1 MTNVVMPRLDPG
13 MQSGK
18 IVEWLKKE
26 GDLVRKGE
34 AILVVE
40 GEKTTF
46 EIEAPD
52 SGVLSKILAQV
63 GNDVQVAEPVAIIG
77 EDDRTSKSEAS
88 SRTVRQEGANQGSM
102 PSPQSYVPTGPS
114 YAKVPT
120 TADRIVA
127 SPAARRLAQEHHV
140 DLATLSGTGPGGRIS
155 REDVIATIEQP
166 PKTAAAASKLLQP
179 LVLRRMKLEG
189 IRRAVAERLSFSAR
203 TCVPVTITMEAD
215 ATKLVALKEKESHIS
230 FTAFAVKAAAKALE
244 KHTAINST
252 IEGDEITT
260 YAQVNVA
267 VAIHTEEGLVA
278 PVVSKANE
286 KPLKEINSAI
296 EELSQ
301 KAKEKQLT
309 IEELTGGTFTITNL
323 GAHDIESFAP
333 VINPP
338 QCAILG
344 LGRIVYK
351 PFALGGRVSA
361 RPSTMLTLV
370 FDHRIVDGV
379 PAARFLQDLKRN
391 LEDPESLL

>member
-1 MTNVVMPRLDPG
+1 MPEVVMPRLDPG
-13 MQSGK
+13 MQTGK

-34 AILVVE
+34 PILVVE

-46 EIEAPD
+46 EIEAPEG
-52 SGVLSKILAQV
+52 GVLSKLLVEV
-63 GNDVQVAEPVAIIG
+63 GSDVQVADPVAIIG
-77 EDDRTSKSEAS
+77 ES
-88 SRTVRQEGANQGSM
+88 STGSQSVIRREPVQQEGVQASRA
-102 PSPQSYVPTGPS
+102 SPQSYTTPTPFTAKSPS
-114 YAKVPT
+114 A
-120 TADRIVA
+120 ADRILA

-140 DLATLSGTGPGGRIS
+140 DLTTLSGTGPGGRIS
-155 REDVIATIEQP
+155 REDVLAAVEQA
-166 PKTAAAASKLLQP
+166 PKAAQVFSKVLQP
-179 LVLRRMKLEG
+179 AVLRVVRLEG
-189 IRRAVAERLSFSAR
+189 IRKAVAERLSFSAR
-203 TCVPVTITMEAD
+203 TAVPVTITMEAD
-215 ATKLVALKEKESHIS
+215 ATRLVAMKEKESHIS

-260 YAQVNVA
+260 YSDVNVA
-267 VAIHTEEGLVA
+267 VAINTEEGLVA
-278 PVVSKANE
+278 PVIQNANR
-286 KPLKEINSAI
+286 KPLKGINSAI
-296 EELSQ
+296 DGLSQ
-301 KAKEKQLT
+301 KASEKRLT
-309 IEELTGGTFTITNL
+309 IEELTGGTFTVTNL
-323 GAHDIESFAP
+323 GAYDIESFAP

-379 PAARFLQDLKRN
+379 PAAKFLQDLKRY